1 MKTDQS
7 IIDGSRLIVEFM
19 GSKYIN
25 DPYKSNKEDIELT
38 DFWHWSKPESGWPR
52 DNYTNQEYSTGFM
65 IENWAYHK
73 SWDWLMPIVEK
84 IETTNVKDEQV
95 YLHTEYDNRVEFLG
109 WYSQIDLGIK
119 DLKDLDTRYKTKI
132 ESCFNAV
139 VWFIR
144 WYNKNKK

>member
-1 MKTDQS
+1 MNTQQS
-7 IIDGSRLIVEFM
+7 TIENNKLIAEFM
-19 GSKYIN
+19 GGLYNVHSNTYGIGKAQ
-25 DPYKSNKEDIELT
+25 YKDYGDLKNVVSAQKHYSQDELLYNS
-38 DFWHWSKPESGWPR
+38 DW
-52 DNYTNQEYSTGFM
+52 N
-65 IENWAYHK
+65 
-73 SWDWLMPIVEK
+73 WLMPVVEK

-139 VWFIR
+139 VWFIK
-144 WYNKNKK
+144 WYNKNK